1 MTQLEQPK
9 IDTAVVMCGGMGTRD
24 LPHTLVRPNTLGE
37 IGSRN
42 AFDVITEQ
50 LAQVGVENLVVV
62 IPDARFDGVSMM
74 SELLI
79 SSWFKGDAKLAAKLA
94 KEGKSQELVDAA
106 GNHSYGIDN
115 LYFAPQSQEKYGTAA
130 SVAAASDVL
139 AEIEADKFLVVN
151 GDGFMYRTDGG
162 SDIVDLVSAV
172 ASQGAAHGLLT
183 TPIEK
188 KHEGKYSYG
197 VIERDAEGNF
207 VRINEGPQASEVTDE
222 NPEGN
227 VGLYLF
233 DRSILPMLNVYVQ
246 APLPANRKE
255 YWITDVIETAAQEQ
269 SILAMAAS
277 GKFIDCATVNLR
289 HRAWQ
294 TIDPVGFAKSLEPQK

>member
-37 IGSRN
+37 IGPSN

-50 LAQVGVENLVVV
+50 LARVGVENLVVV
-62 IPDARFDGVSMM
+62 VPDDEADGTNLGA
-74 SELLI
+74 LLI
-79 SSWFKGDAKLAAKLA
+79 KRWFKGSPTYVDKLTV
-94 KEGKSQELVDAA
+94 EGRSPELIVAA
-106 GNHSYGIDN
+106 GNHSYGIGN
-115 LYFAPQSQEKYGTAA
+115 LYFARQPADKYGTAA
-130 SVAAASDVL
+130 SIAAASDVL

-197 VIERDAEGNF
+197 VIERGAEGNF

-269 SILAMAAS
+269 SILAVPAS